1 MWQWASIRP
10 GMIHL
15 PAASTTL
22 TVLRSSRC
30 MSPGS
35 APTLLMR
42 LPSITMASLRADGL
56 PEPSISV
63 PLRMT
68 SVFLAALIAGLMGPP
83 AKLLGLSKHTA
94 AQQVAVL
101 RLAHAFSLSP
111 EGKGRGEGV
120 RPRDQSPLTPTLS
133 PLGRG
138 GAYAQAR
145 SPKPR
150 LSFLQDSGNSV
161 PSPRQ
166 RAIAALSSP

>member
-15 PAASTTL
+15 PPASTTS
-22 TVLRSSRC
+22 TVLRSSRW

-42 LPSITMASLRADGL
+42 LPSTTMASLRADGL

-68 SVFLAALIAGLMGPP
+68 SVFLAALIVGLMGPP
-83 AKLLGLSKHTA
+83 AKWLGLSEHTA

-101 RLAHAFSLSP
+101 RLAHAVSLSP
-111 EGKGRGEGV
+111 EGRGRGEGGSGLAV
-120 RPRDQSPLTPTLS
+120 GTPSPQPSPLW
-133 PLGRG
+133 GE
-138 GAYAQAR
+138 GA
-145 SPKPR
+145 R
-150 LSFLQDSGNSV
+150 LSERRF
-161 PSPRQ
+161 
-166 RAIAALSSP
+166 